1 MRTGDRINKAPIGD
15 QVETGTEPRA
25 AIILL
30 VHYSRDCWLWKAG
43 GAGRTLGK
51 ASSKEPQKSHRE
63 GAAYTKYHLKTKF
76 RKSWLLGL
84 GSIRT

>member
-30 VHYSRDCWLWKAG
+30 VHYSRDCWLW

-63 GAAYTKYHLKTKF
+63 GAAYTKYYLKTNF
-76 RKSWLLGL
+76 RKSWLLEDGL
-84 GSIRT
+84 HRDLS